1 MPEVHVSAGQP
12 LLESYMKTPAAGIC
26 ELIWNAFD
34 EDAESVRIEVERSG
48 LGAVEQITVTD
59 DGRGMT
65 AERAHIAFSRIGDS
79 WKRMP
84 GTRSDE
90 GRTVHGKLGRGRYTA
105 FSLGTS
111 VQWTSTSE
119 ALEGELATIT
129 ITGARS
135 VLDTFVIEKSTV
147 TAADSGT
154 TVRIANVPVTAAR
167 EFDEA
172 TALRERILFEFALQL
187 ERHTNFRIYFLGEE
201 IKPSDVIERKTEI
214 KLPIPAGADGNV
226 MLTIIDWKLSNVER
240 RLYLC
245 SEDGAI
251 IDEVQ
256 PRVQAVGAEF
266 TAYVSWQGFRDA
278 AGVMADLD
286 EESPASKVVESA
298 KDALRAHLSELGRK
312 REAETIQ
319 RWKSEGVYPYK
330 TAPKNQ
336 QERATQDTFKF
347 VAMAAARTVD
357 ESKALKSKALALSLL
372 KETFETD
379 PEALLPILRKFS
391 QLPQGRIDELKE
403 VLEHTTLSQLISLG
417 HEVGSRVDFLNG
429 LNALLF
435 DRQTKRRLLERR
447 QLHRILA
454 HETWLFG
461 EGWGITGDDERLT
474 EVLKKYL
481 VKLGLDVELAG
492 GPPLLREDGSDAIPD
507 LVLGRQ
513 LETRENFFSHLVIE
527 LKRPSHRLDDDDVTQ
542 IRSYAS
548 AITNDERFD
557 QGNSHWEFWLIG
569 NDVKD
574 TVDEARNQ
582 VNLPHG
588 IVQTSKK
595 YTIAVR
601 TWAEIIGDAQHRLK
615 FVQQSLQYESD
626 RDQGLVSMRDKYAE
640 YLPQEAL
647 DEAAA
652 IDSTAATPEDEI

>member
-12 LLESYMKTPAAGIC
+12 LLESYTKTPGVGVC
-26 ELIWNAFD
+26 ELVWNAFD
-34 EDAESVRIEVERSG
+34 EDARNVHINVERSE
-48 LGAVEQITVTD
+48 LGAVEQIFIKD

-65 AERAHIAFSRIGDS
+65 AERANLAFSRVGDS

-84 GTRSDE
+84 GTQTED
-90 GRTVHGKLGRGRYTA
+90 GRAVHGKLGRGRYAA
-105 FSLGTS
+105 FSLGSS
-111 VQWTSTSE
+111 VEWKSTSE
-119 ALEGELATIT
+119 SVESTLASISISGSRGALDKFDIEQ
-129 ITGARS
+129 
-135 VLDTFVIEKSTV
+135 LDASAEET
-147 TAADSGT
+147 GT
-154 TVRIANVPVTAAR
+154 TVRIVGVPLAAAR

-172 TALRERILFEFALQL
+172 NALREQILFEFALQL
-187 ERHTNFRIYFLGEE
+187 ERHPDFHIYFLGEE
-201 IKPSDVIERKTEI
+201 IKPSEVIDKRTEVL
-214 KLPIPAGADGNV
+214 LPVPDEIAGEAN
-226 MLTIIDWKLSNVER
+226 LTIIDWKLTNVER

-251 IDEVQ
+251 IDEMP

-266 TAYVSWQGFRDA
+266 TAYVSWHGFRADS
-278 AGVMADLD
+278 GIMVDLD
-286 EESPASKVVESA
+286 DESPASKVIEAA
-298 KDALRAHLSELGRK
+298 KNALREHLSDAGRK
-312 REAETIQ
+312 REAETIE
-319 RWKSEGVYPYK
+319 RWRSEGVYPYK
-330 TAPKNQ
+330 SAPANE

-391 QLPQGRIDELKE
+391 QLPQSRIDELKE

-417 HEVGSRVDFLNG
+417 HEVGSRVDFLSG

-435 DRQTKRRLLERR
+435 DKQIKRRMLERR

-461 EGWGITGDDERLT
+461 EGWAITGDDERLT

-481 VKLGLDVELAG
+481 DKLGLDVELAN

-527 LKRPSHRLDDDDVTQ
+527 LKRPNHRLTDDDVTQ

-557 QGNSHWEFWLIG
+557 QPNSHWDFWLIG
-569 NDVKD
+569 NEMKD
-574 TVDEARNQ
+574 TVEEARNQ
-582 VNLPHG
+582 ANLPPG
-588 IVQTSKK
+588 VVQNSKK
-595 YTIAVR
+595 YTITVR
-601 TWAEIIGDAQHRLK
+601 TWAEIIGDAEHRLK
-615 FVQQSLQYESD
+615 FVQESLKYESD
-626 RDQGLVSMRDKYAE
+626 RDQGLVSMRDKYSE
-640 YLPQEAL
+640 YLPQAAL
-647 DEAAA
+647 DSENGT
-652 IDSTAATPEDEI
+652 SPEEESEVA

>member
-12 LLESYMKTPAAGIC
+12 LLESYTKTPGVGIC
-26 ELIWNAFD
+26 ELVWNAFD
-34 EDAESVRIEVERSG
+34 EDARNVHINVERSE
-48 LGAVEQITVTD
+48 LGAVEQIFITD

-65 AERAHIAFSRIGDS
+65 VERANLAFSRVGDS

-84 GTRSDE
+84 GTQTED
-90 GRTVHGKLGRGRYTA
+90 GRAVHGKLGRGRYTA
-105 FSLGTS
+105 FSLGSS
-111 VQWTSTSE
+111 VEWKSTSKSVE
-119 ALEGELATIT
+119 GALASISISGSR
-129 ITGARS
+129 GA
-135 VLDTFVIEKSTV
+135 LDKFDIEQLDASAEET
-147 TAADSGT
+147 GT
-154 TVRIANVPVTAAR
+154 TVRIIGVPPTAAR
-167 EFDEA
+167 EFDEPN
-172 TALRERILFEFALQL
+172 ALHEQLLFEFALQL
-187 ERHTNFRIYFLGEE
+187 ERHPDFHIYFLGEE
-201 IKPSDVIERKTEI
+201 IRPSEVIDKRTEI
-214 KLPIPAGADGNV
+214 LLSVPDEVAGDAN
-226 MLTIIDWKLSNVER
+226 LTIIDWKLTNVER

-251 IDEVQ
+251 IDEMP

-266 TAYVSWQGFRDA
+266 TAYVSWHGFRADS
-278 AGVMADLD
+278 GIMVDLD
-286 EESPASKVVESA
+286 DESPASKVIEAA
-298 KDALRAHLSELGRK
+298 KNALREHLSDAGRK
-312 REAETIQ
+312 REAETID
-319 RWKSEGVYPYK
+319 RWRSEGVYPYK
-330 TAPKNQ
+330 SAPANE

-391 QLPQGRIDELKE
+391 QLPQSRIDELKE

-417 HEVGSRVDFLNG
+417 HEVGSRVDFLSG

-435 DRQTKRRLLERR
+435 DKQIKRRMLERR

-461 EGWGITGDDERLT
+461 EGWAITGDDERLT

-481 VKLGLDVELAG
+481 DKLGLDVELAN

-527 LKRPSHRLDDDDVTQ
+527 LKRPNHRLTDDDVTQ

-557 QGNSHWEFWLIG
+557 QPNSHWDFWLIG
-569 NDVKD
+569 NEMKD
-574 TVDEARNQ
+574 TVEEARNQ
-582 VNLPHG
+582 ANLPPG
-588 IVQTSKK
+588 VVQNSKK
-595 YTIAVR
+595 YTITVR
-601 TWAEIIGDAQHRLK
+601 TWAEIIGDAEHRLK
-615 FVQQSLQYESD
+615 FVQESLRYESD
-626 RDQGLVSMRDKYAE
+626 RDQGLVSMRDKYSE
-640 YLPQEAL
+640 YLPQTAF
-647 DEAAA
+647 
-652 IDSTAATPEDEI
+652 DSEGDASPEEETAVA